1 MARTKA
7 THRRSQARQRQREA
21 RRAALIGVPAAAAAA
36 AAAAVEEV
44 DKQDVNDY
52 STREPDLH
60 VADPQAGHT
69 KAASPAQSR
78 CTKVPNSMASAPG
91 CEHTSN
97 ASTATDQASLPDA
110 ATHSN

>member
-91 CEHTSN
+91 CEH
-97 ASTATDQASLPDA
+97 ASIAPTATDQASFPDA

>member
-21 RRAALIGVPAAAAAA
+21 RRAALIGVPAAAAA

-78 CTKVPNSMASAPG
+78 CTKVPNSTASAPG
-91 CEHTSN
+91 CEHTFN
-97 ASTATDQASLPDA
+97 ALAKTDQASLPDA
-110 ATHSN
+110 ATQSN

>member
-21 RRAALIGVPAAAAAA
+21 RRAALIGVPAAA

-91 CEHTSN
+91 CEH
-97 ASTATDQASLPDA
+97 ASIAPTATDQASFPDA

>member
-21 RRAALIGVPAAAAAA
+21 RRAALIGVPAA

-91 CEHTSN
+91 CEH
-97 ASTATDQASLPDA
+97 ASIAPTATDQASFPDA

>member
-36 AAAAVEEV
+36 AEEV

-52 STREPDLH
+52 SAREPDLP
-60 VADPQAGHT
+60 VCDPQAGHT

-78 CTKVPNSMASAPG
+78 CTKVPNSTASAPG
-91 CEHTSN
+91 CEHTFN
-97 ASTATDQASLPDA
+97 ALAKTDQASLPDA
-110 ATHSN
+110 ATQSN

>member
-7 THRRSQARQRQREA
+7 TYRRSQARHRQREA
-21 RRAALIGVPAAAAAA
+21 RRAALIGVPAAAA

-60 VADPQAGHT
+60 VGDPQAGHT
-69 KAASPAQSR
+69 KAVSPAQSR
-78 CTKVPNSMASAPG
+78 CAKVPNSMASAPG

-97 ASTATDQASLPDA
+97 ALAATDQASLPDA
-110 ATHSN
+110 AI